1 MHRRSAKPTPDDPTE
16 NKAAKFLS
24 KAAVSSSAF
33 RQLIKNEKA
42 YCTTTAIV
50 EETAYCKP

>member
-1 MHRRSAKPTPDDPTE
+1 MHRRSAKPTPNDDPTE

-42 YCTTTAIV
+42 YCTTAAIV
-50 EETAYCKP
+50 EET

>member
-1 MHRRSAKPTPDDPTE
+1 MMHRRSAKPTPDDPTE

-33 RQLIKNEKA
+33 RQLIKSGKA

-50 EETAYCKP
+50 EETA